1 MGLKP
6 KEIKIT
12 EFTIEESE
20 SGEVELLYIPNQTQ
34 TLYAGHTYRFVFAVD
49 GVILEKDKVAEGG

>member
-6 KEIKIT
+6 KQIRIT
-12 EFTIEESE
+12 ELTIEESE
-20 SGEVELLYIPNQTQ
+20 SGEIELLYIPNQTQ
-34 TLYAGHTYRFVFAVD
+34 TLYAGQTYRFVFSAE